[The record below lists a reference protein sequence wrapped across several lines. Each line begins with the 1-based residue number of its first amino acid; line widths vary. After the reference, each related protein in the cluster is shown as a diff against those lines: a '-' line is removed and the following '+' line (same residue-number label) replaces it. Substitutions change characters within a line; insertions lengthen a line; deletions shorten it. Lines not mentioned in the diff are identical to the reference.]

1 MARCQ
6 KKCVRGERLREGI
19 KCAEDKTKEQ
29 HTSAE
34 SYAHMTIVCKSF
46 VSRIMNLKICVKN
59 SFSHGIMWKH
69 VGFWLLD
76 LQELNLSGEV
86 ECDLEVSNC
95 AQIALAYE

>member
-1 MARCQ
+1 
-6 KKCVRGERLREGI
+6 
-19 KCAEDKTKEQ
+19 
-29 HTSAE
+29 
-34 SYAHMTIVCKSF
+34 
-46 VSRIMNLKICVKN
+46 MNLKICVKN
-59 SFSHGIMWKH
+59 SFSHGIMWKR